1 MFLTLDQHIVQQQRK
16 YPQSTGDLSD
26 LLYDIALAGK
36 LVSREVN
43 RAGLVDILG
52 SAGRMNVQNEEVQK
66 LDIFANSVFFKIFEQ
81 SSRVCTFGSEEDEQ
95 VVSLEHD
102 QMTGK
107 YAVNLDPLDGSSNI
121 DVNLAIGTI
130 FSIHKKVSPGLK
142 GSEEDCLQKGSRQ
155 VAAGYLI
162 YGSST
167 MLVYTTGQGVYGF
180 TLDQGVGEFF
190 LSHENMKFPARA
202 SIYSINESNSP
213 YWDRATSEYVRYV
226 KSVDAETRRP
236 LNARY
241 VGSLVA
247 DFHRNLL
254 KGGIF
259 LYPADLK
266 DPSKKAG
273 KLRLLFEAAPLAFVA
288 AQAGG
293 SASTGKEPILDIQP
307 ETMHQRVPLIIGNKE
322 EVMRYEEFV
331 RKNPA

>member
-1 MFLTLDQHIVQQQRK
+1 MFLTLDQHIIQQQRK
-16 YPQSTGDLSD
+16 FPNSTGDLSD
-26 LLYDIALAGK
+26 LLYDISLAGK

-52 SAGRMNVQNEEVQK
+52 SAGKMNVQNEEVQK
-66 LDIFANSVFFKIFEQ
+66 LDIFANTVFFKIFEQ

-102 QMTGK
+102 EMSGK
-107 YAVNLDPLDGSSNI
+107 YAVNLDPLDGSTNI

-130 FSIHKKVSPGLK
+130 FSIHKKISSGRK
-142 GSEEDCLQKGSRQ
+142 GSEEDCMQKGSLQ

-167 MLVYTTGQGVYGF
+167 MLVYSTGQGVYGF
-180 TLDQGVGEFF
+180 TLDQTVGEFF
-190 LSHENMKFPARA
+190 LSHEMMTFPDRPTL
-202 SIYSINESNSP
+202 YSINESNCH
-213 YWDRATSEYVRYV
+213 YWDRPTSEYVQYI
-226 KSVDAETRRP
+226 KSVDPATRRP

-241 VGSLVA
+241 VGSLVG

-266 DPSKKAG
+266 DPDRREG
-273 KLRLLFEAAPLAFVA
+273 KLRLLFEAAPLAFIA
-288 AQAGG
+288 QQAGG
-293 SASTGKEPILDIQP
+293 YASTGKEAILDIQP
-307 ETMHQRVPLIIGNKE
+307 STLHQRVPLIVGNRQ
-322 EVMRYEEFV
+322 EVKRYEEFV
-331 RKNPA
+331 KKYS